1 MLQAF
6 ELEDVIKCRSLHE
19 YTPPRLAAVGGA
31 KQWPWTQTVW
41 TYKCVAKPTATK
53 VWGCV
58 RLPVMGQ
65 WGIRWMCED
74 RQVASATSGIISH

>member
-1 MLQAF
+1 MQYERAMLQAF

-58 RLPVMGQ
+58 GLSVMG
-65 WGIRWMCED
+65 
-74 RQVASATSGIISH
+74 